1 MNLIQC
7 IAVLTIVVGLVFSL
21 YFGLTMNVA
30 NRKRNLTICYSITA
44 AQILISHLS
53 SYFSSS
59 N

>member
-7 IAVLTIVVGLVFSL
+7 IAVLTIIVGLVFSL
-21 YFGLTMNVA
+21 YFGLTINAV
-30 NRKRNLTICYSITA
+30 NRKRNLKICYSITA

-53 SYFSSS
+53 SYFSSY

>member
-1 MNLIQC
+1 MQIIVIL
-7 IAVLTIVVGLVFSL
+7 AIVVGLVFSL
-21 YFGLTMNVA
+21 YFGLTMNVV